1 MKTGSKIALA
11 LGAVA
16 AFLFAKKKQTV
27 SGIGAVDWDHAAYI
41 AQNDLGID
49 LNKSFFELTWS
60 QIDDLV
66 LLAKRVGYRRSYDN
80 GKSYGRAFYDALKRK
95 KISGVEGTTGARI
108 VDKIELFSNCDSA
121 EEIKK
126 LIEDYIEDNLGHVV
140 EDQREAYEYFKN
152 IYRDGLDY
160 GDVQLGNSQY
170 SNFYLDK
177 EDEYGFSPLIRV
189 VIDEIIVDPESDHYC
204 YIVTVEED

>member
-11 LGAVA
+11 LGAAA

-49 LNKSFFELTWS
+49 FNKSFFELTWS

-80 GKSYGRAFYDALKRK
+80 EKSYGRAFYDALKRK
-95 KISGVEGTTGARI
+95 K
-108 VDKIELFSNCDSA
+108 
-121 EEIKK
+121 
-126 LIEDYIEDNLGHVV
+126 
-140 EDQREAYEYFKN
+140 N
-152 IYRDGLDY
+152 IWRRR
-160 GDVQLGNSQY
+160 N
-170 SNFYLDK
+170 N
-177 EDEYGFSPLIRV
+177 RCA
-189 VIDEIIVDPESDHYC
+189 HC
-204 YIVTVEED
+204 R